1 VKALAGDHDEGGT
14 VATGSSTTEMAR
26 VSSLGISGRFWAHVW
41 GLDCVLELRLDEA
54 GCLRGSF
61 DADGEPLEVA
71 GGSPDP
77 DGAVCGVI
85 RAHDLEE
92 PFATFCARP
101 DEDGLL
107 LEVDLTD
114 EAGPDGAER
123 VAFARLD

>member
-14 VATGSSTTEMAR
+14 AATGAGTTEMAR
-26 VSSLGISGRFWAHVW
+26 VSSESISGRFWARVW
-41 GLDCVLELRLDEA
+41 DLDCVLELRLDEA
-54 GCLRGSF
+54 GRLRGSF

-71 GGSPDP
+71 GGSPGP
-77 DGAVCGVI
+77 DGAVRGVI

-101 DEDGLL
+101 DADGLL

-114 EAGPDGAER
+114 EAGLEGTER